1 MHRTQHSHRRRV
13 TAAAALVLAAS
24 LLVAAC
30 GGGSDDSGG
39 GGSGGDDPGTPVAG
53 GTVTYGV
60 EAETAGGWCLPEAQL
75 AISGIQVA
83 RAIYDT
89 LTAPDADAVYQPYLA
104 KSVTPNADF
113 TEWTITLRDG
123 ITFHDGSALDATVVK
138 NNIDAWRGEYPGRSP
153 LLFAFVYEPVSDVA
167 VVDPMTVKVTTS
179 TPWPAFP
186 AYLFN
191 DGRSGIMAQAQLD
204 DAATCDRNLIGTGP
218 FELEEWK
225 QNDHLTAKKN
235 PDYWQKDADGN
246 QLPYLDS
253 IEFRPMP
260 DATARVN
267 ALLAG
272 ELNAL
277 HESAAEEID
286 TLRNE
291 EEQGKLDLTATT
303 DYTEVTYELFNTSK
317 PPFDNINARLAVV
330 HAINRE
336 QLNAVRNLDL
346 FKVASGPF
354 APGEIGYLEDTGFP
368 DYDVDKAKDYVAKY
382 EAETG
387 RSLEF
392 TLVGTPDP
400 GTVKLLQFLQEQLKN
415 AGITANIR
423 NVEQAVL
430 INTAL
435 GDDWNMIDWRNHPG
449 GNPDGQYI
457 WWKGG
462 SPVNFGK
469 FTDAEMDRLLDA
481 GRAEPDKEKAAGIYQ
496 DINKRF
502 ASQAYNLWLNWV
514 EWNVATATD
523 VHGVYGPDLPDG
535 GKPFPGL
542 ATGHPVLGL
551 WVEQ

>member
-317 PPFDNINARLAVV
+317 PPFDNIDARLAVV